1 MPGLLGEADLVVCR
15 AGVGTCSELTAV
27 GLPMVVVPGTFG
39 GGHQEHNAAELVRA
53 GAAVRVGDEELTP
66 DTLVDTLRTLTE
78 DRLRAMAEASAA
90 LGRPDAAGDIVR
102 VLEEVGGN
110 RVPEAVH

>member
-1 MPGLLGEADLVVCR
+1 
-15 AGVGTCSELTAV
+15 
-27 GLPMVVVPGTFG
+27 
-39 GGHQEHNAAELVRA
+39 
-53 GAAVRVGDEELTP
+53 
-66 DTLVDTLRTLTE
+66 
-78 DRLRAMAEASAA
+78 MAEASAA